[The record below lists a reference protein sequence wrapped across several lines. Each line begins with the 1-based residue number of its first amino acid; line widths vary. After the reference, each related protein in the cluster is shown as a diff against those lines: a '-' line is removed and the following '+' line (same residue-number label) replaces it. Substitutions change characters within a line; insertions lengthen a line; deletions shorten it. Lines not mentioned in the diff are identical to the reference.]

1 MSNFGIKNIWKDTN
15 TGTQVDTSNFV
26 TLNGNQTIT
35 GTKTFSALPQSSA
48 TPSNNNDLVTKTYA
62 DSTKN
67 GNNWTTIN
75 NIGNISTL
83 SENWSS
89 VTNYATM
96 QNSFRVEDGG
106 TYQVMFKCNTN
117 GGDIYCSCVLA
128 CNSADYDNCGFSS
141 VMYWNN
147 SSATPDTSTI
157 QFAIYLKNNQFK
169 LYARRPSGTNTN
181 WNTGTRIYVRKIA
194 QGNIA

>member
-106 TYQVMFKCNTN
+106 TYQVLFKCNISST
-117 GGDIYCSCVLA
+117 DVYTSCVLA
-128 CNSADYDNCGFSS
+128 CNSANYDNWAVTPPLFWEGGGL
-141 VMYWNN
+141 N
-147 SSATPDTSTI
+147 SI
-157 QFAIYLKNNQFK
+157 QYAIYLKNNQFK
-169 LYARRPSGTNTN
+169 LNVRRPFGTNTN
-181 WNTGTRIYVRKIA
+181 WSTGTRIYVRKIA
-194 QGNIA
+194 QGNIQ

>member
-1 MSNFGIKNIWKDTN
+1 MNSFIWRKKNI
-15 TGTQVDTSNFV
+15 TGGSADTSNLV
-26 TLNGNQTIT
+26 TLNSAQTIS
-35 GTKTFSALPQSSA
+35 GVKTFSALPQSSV
-48 TPSNNNDLVTKTYA
+48 TPSINNDLVNKSYA

-75 NIGNISTL
+75 NISNIGTL
-83 SENWSS
+83 NDTWTRITDY
-89 VTNYATM
+89 TNN

-106 TYQVMFKCNTN
+106 TYQVMFKCNTSS
-117 GGDIYCSCVLA
+117 GDIYCSCVLA

-169 LYARRPSGTNTN
+169 LYARRPSGNNTN

>member
-1 MSNFGIKNIWKDTN
+1 MNSFIWRKKNI
-15 TGTQVDTSNFV
+15 TGGSADTSNLV
-26 TLNGNQTIT
+26 TLNSAQTIS
-35 GTKTFSALPQSSA
+35 GVKTFSALPQSSVA
-48 TPSNNNDLVTKTYA
+48 PTNNNDLVNKSYA
-62 DSTKN
+62 DGAKN

-75 NIGNISTL
+75 NISNIGTL
-83 SENWSS
+83 NDTWTRITDYT
-89 VTNYATM
+89 TN
-96 QNSFRVEDGG
+96 QNSFRVENGG

-194 QGNIA
+194 QGNIT